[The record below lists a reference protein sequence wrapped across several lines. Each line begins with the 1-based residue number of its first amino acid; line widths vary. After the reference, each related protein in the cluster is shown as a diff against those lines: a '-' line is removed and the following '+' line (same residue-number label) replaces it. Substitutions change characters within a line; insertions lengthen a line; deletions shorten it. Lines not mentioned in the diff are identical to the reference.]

1 MCVHLY
7 CIFILPRRIRVTR
20 LLIYPAEDPSKGI
33 NMPIININN
42 LTFGYDGSEKVLFD
56 DISIVLDTSWKL
68 ALAGRNGRGKT
79 TFFKL
84 LRGELPYSGS
94 ITGVP
99 ETVIFPMETLPEN
112 EEWRVRKELNLMGAD
127 PDIMWRP
134 MDTLSGGERTK
145 LMLANLFAS
154 DGIYPLIDEPT
165 NHLDRQGREAV
176 ADYLASKDGFILIS
190 HDRAFLDRCTDHTLV
205 ITKTGLELV
214 GATYSVW
221 WENNEQ
227 RMESEKAR
235 NDQLKKE
242 MSAID
247 AAMKKNAQW
256 SSKAEGYKN
265 RSKAPSKVAED
276 HFRRA
281 YEAEKAR
288 KLMSAAKNLEKR
300 NERKLDEKQSLLK
313 DLEKTETLKLTG
325 TEHHNKTPIILKSIT
340 LKRYGEPVITDFSLT
355 VERGSKISLQGKNG
369 CGKSTL
375 IKYLAGMGKEEGITA
390 EGDIYIAND
399 LKISYVGQDTSSL
412 SGSLYDIASERG
424 CDKTI
429 FSTILIK
436 MGFTKEMLY
445 RDVSALSLGQKKFV
459 MIALSLCEHADL
471 YLWDEPLNY
480 IDVYLRQE
488 IERLVKCNNV
498 TMLFVEHDRTF
509 SEAVADR
516 EVTM

>member
-1 MCVHLY
+1 
-7 CIFILPRRIRVTR
+7 
-20 LLIYPAEDPSKGI
+20 
-33 NMPIININN
+33 MPVININN
-42 LTFGYDGSEKVLFD
+42 LTFGYDGSEKTLFD
-56 DISIVLDTSWKL
+56 DVTITLDTSWKL

-84 LRGELPYSGS
+84 LRGELPFGGT

-99 ETVIFPMETLPEN
+99 ETILFPMDELPEN
-112 EEWRVRKELNLMGAD
+112 EDWRVRKELNLMGAD

-134 MDTLSGGERTK
+134 METLSGGERTK
-145 LMLANLFAS
+145 LMLANLFAA

-176 ADYLASKDGFILIS
+176 ADYLSTKDGFILIS

-205 ITKTGLELV
+205 ISKTGLELV
-214 GATYSVW
+214 SATYSVW

-227 RMESEKAR
+227 RMESERAR

-242 MSAID
+242 MSSID

-281 YEAEKAR
+281 YEGAKSK
-288 KLMSAAKNLEKR
+288 KLMSLSKNLEQR
-300 NERKLDEKQSLLK
+300 NERKLEEKQGLLK
-313 DLEKTETLKLTG
+313 DLERTETLKITG
-325 TEHHNKTPIILKSIT
+325 TEHHNRTPVILKDIT
-340 LKRYGEPVITDFSLT
+340 LKRYGEIVVEGFSLT
-355 VERGSKISLQGKNG
+355 VERGSKISLQGRNG

-375 IKYLAGMGKEEGITA
+375 IKYLAGLGEDEGITA
-390 EGDIYIAND
+390 EGDIYIAPG

-412 SGSLYDIASERG
+412 NGTLYDIAAERG
-424 CDKTI
+424 ADKTI

-480 IDVYLRQE
+480 IDVYMRQE
-488 IERLVKCNNV
+488 IERLVKDNNV

-509 SEAVADR
+509 AESVADI
-516 EVTM
+516 EVNM

>member
-1 MCVHLY
+1 
-7 CIFILPRRIRVTR
+7 
-20 LLIYPAEDPSKGI
+20 
-33 NMPIININN
+33 MPTININN
-42 LTFGYDGSEKVLFD
+42 LTFGYDGSEKTLFENVT
-56 DISIVLDTSWKL
+56 ITLDTSWKL

-84 LRGELPYSGS
+84 LRGELPYSGT

-99 ETVIFPMETLPEN
+99 ETILFPMTELPDN
-112 EEWRVRKELNLMGAD
+112 EDWRVRKELNLMGAD

-134 MDTLSGGERTK
+134 METLSGGERTK

-214 GATYSVW
+214 GASYSVW

-227 RMESEKAR
+227 RMESERAR
-235 NDQLKKE
+235 NDQLRKE
-242 MSAID
+242 MSSID

-281 YEAEKAR
+281 YEGAKSK
-288 KLMSAAKNLEKR
+288 KLMSLSKNLEQR
-300 NERKLDEKQSLLK
+300 NERKLEEKQSLLK
-313 DLEKTETLKLTG
+313 DLERTETLKITG
-325 TEHHNKTPIILKSIT
+325 TEHHNKTPIILKGVT
-340 LKRYGEPVITDFSLT
+340 LKRYGEPVMEGFDLT
-355 VERGSKISLQGKNG
+355 VERGMKISLQGKNG

-375 IKYLAGMGKEEGITA
+375 IKFLAGLSEAEGITA
-390 EGDIYIAND
+390 EGDIYIAQG

-412 SGSLYDIASERG
+412 KGTLYDIADERG
-424 CDKTI
+424 VDKTI

-480 IDVYLRQE
+480 IDVYMRQE
-488 IERLVKCNNV
+488 IERLVKDNNV

-509 SEAVADR
+509 SESVADR
-516 EVTM
+516 EVLI

>member
-1 MCVHLY
+1 
-7 CIFILPRRIRVTR
+7 
-20 LLIYPAEDPSKGI
+20 
-33 NMPIININN
+33 MPTININN
-42 LTFGYDGSEKVLFD
+42 LTFGYDGSEKTLFD
-56 DISIVLDTSWKL
+56 DVTIALDTSWKL

-84 LRGELPYSGS
+84 LRGELPYSGTIS
-94 ITGVP
+94 GVP
-99 ETVIFPMETLPEN
+99 QTILFPMTELPDN
-112 EEWRVRKELNLMGAD
+112 EDWRVRKELNLMGAD

-134 MDTLSGGERTK
+134 METLSGGERTK

-154 DGIYPLIDEPT
+154 DGLYPLIDEPT
-165 NHLDRQGREAV
+165 NHLDRVGREAV
-176 ADYLASKDGFILIS
+176 ADYLASKEGFILIS

-214 GATYSVW
+214 GASYSVW
-221 WENNEQ
+221 WENNQQ
-227 RMESEKAR
+227 RMESERAR

-242 MSAID
+242 MSSID

-288 KLMSAAKNLEKR
+288 KLMSAAKNLEHR
-300 NERKLDEKQSLLK
+300 NERKLEEKQSLLK
-313 DLEKTETLKLTG
+313 DLERTETLKITG
-325 TEHHNKTPIILKSIT
+325 TEHHNKTPVILKDVT
-340 LKRYGEPVITDFSLT
+340 LMRYGEPVVTGFNLT

-375 IKYLAGMGKEEGITA
+375 IKLLAGLGDAEGITA
-390 EGDIYIAND
+390 EGDIYIAPG
-399 LKISYVGQDTSSL
+399 LKISYVGQDTSAL
-412 SGSLYDIASERG
+412 EGSLYDIADARG

-488 IERLVKCNNV
+488 IERLVKENNV

-509 SEAVADR
+509 AESVADR
-516 EVTM
+516 EVCM

>member
-1 MCVHLY
+1 
-7 CIFILPRRIRVTR
+7 
-20 LLIYPAEDPSKGI
+20 
-33 NMPIININN
+33 MPTINISN
-42 LTFGYDGSEKVLFD
+42 LTFGYDGSEKTLFD
-56 DISIVLDTSWKL
+56 DVSIVLDTSWKL

-84 LRGELPYSGS
+84 LRGELPYSGT

-99 ETVIFPMETLPEN
+99 ETILFPMTELPEN
-112 EEWRVRKELNLMGAD
+112 EDWRVRKELNLMGAD

-134 MDTLSGGERTK
+134 METLSGGERTK

-205 ITKTGLELV
+205 ITKTGFELV
-214 GATYSVW
+214 GASYSVW
-221 WENNEQ
+221 WENNEK
-227 RMESEKAR
+227 RMESEQAR

-242 MSAID
+242 MSSID

-256 SSKAEGYKN
+256 SSKAESYKN
-265 RSKAPSKVAED
+265 RANAPSKVAQN
-276 HFRRA
+276 HWTRA
-281 YEAEKAR
+281 YEASKAK
-288 KLMSAAKNLEKR
+288 KLMSLSKNLEQR
-300 NERKLDEKQSLLK
+300 NERKLEEKQSLLK
-313 DLEKTETLKLTG
+313 DLERSEKLKITG
-325 TEHHNKTPIILKSIT
+325 TEHHNKTPIILKDVT
-340 LKRYGEPVITDFSLT
+340 LYRYGEPVVTGFDLT
-355 VERGSKISLQGKNG
+355 VERGCKISLQGRNG

-375 IKYLAGMGKEEGITA
+375 IKFLAGFGDAEGITA
-390 EGDIYIAND
+390 SGDIYVAPG

-412 SGSLYDIASERG
+412 AGTLYDICGERG
-424 CDKTI
+424 ADKTI

-480 IDVYLRQE
+480 IDVYMRQE
-488 IERLVKCNNV
+488 IERLVKDNNV

-509 SEAVADR
+509 TESVADR
-516 EVTM
+516 EVDM

>member
-1 MCVHLY
+1 
-7 CIFILPRRIRVTR
+7 
-20 LLIYPAEDPSKGI
+20 
-33 NMPIININN
+33 MPIINISD
-42 LTFGYDGSEKVLFD
+42 LTFGYDGSEAVLFD
-56 DISIVLDTSWKL
+56 DVTITLDTSWKL

-84 LRGELPYSGS
+84 LSGDLPYKGS

-99 ETVIFPMETLPEN
+99 ETVIFPMNELPDN
-112 EEWRVRKELNLMGAD
+112 EVWKVRKELNLMDAD
-127 PDIMWRP
+127 PDIIYRP
-134 MDTLSGGERTK
+134 LETLSGGERTK
-145 LMLANLFAS
+145 LMLANLFS
-154 DGIYPLIDEPT
+154 SEGRYPLIDEPT

-176 ADYLASKDGFILIS
+176 SEYLSKKEGFILIS

-205 ITKTGLELV
+205 ITKTGLELSA
-214 GATYSVW
+214 ATYSVW
-221 WENNEQ
+221 WENNEK
-227 RMESEKAR
+227 RMAGEKAR

-242 MSAID
+242 MTAID

-288 KLMSAAKNLEKR
+288 KLMAASKNLERR
-300 NERKLDEKQSLLK
+300 NERKLEEKQSLLK
-313 DLEKTETLKLTG
+313 DLERSERLKIEG
-325 TEHHNKTPIILKSIT
+325 TKHHSRDLVILRDVT
-340 LKRYGEPVITDFSLT
+340 LKRRGEVVKDHVDLT
-355 VERGSKISLQGKNG
+355 VERGMKISLQGKNG

-375 IKYLAGMGKEEGITA
+375 IKFLAGLGDAEGITA
-390 EGDIYIAND
+390 EGDISIARG

-412 SGSLYDIASERG
+412 KGPVFDIASERG
-424 CDKTI
+424 CDKTLL
-429 FSTILIK
+429 STILIK

-445 RDVSALSLGQKKFV
+445 RDVQALSLGQKKFV
-459 MIALSLCEHADL
+459 MLALSLCEHADL

-480 IDVYLRQE
+480 IDVYLREE
-488 IERLVKCNNV
+488 IERLVRDSDV

-509 SEAVADR
+509 ACLVQDK
-516 EVTM
+516 EVTL

>member
-1 MCVHLY
+1 
-7 CIFILPRRIRVTR
+7 
-20 LLIYPAEDPSKGI
+20 
-33 NMPIININN
+33 MPIISINN

-56 DISIVLDTSWKL
+56 DVTLTLDTSWKL

-84 LRGELPYSGS
+84 LRGELQYFGT

-99 ETVIFPMETLPEN
+99 DTILFPMTELPEN
-112 EEWRVRKELNLMGAD
+112 EDWKVRKELNLMGAD

-134 MDTLSGGERTK
+134 METLSGGERTK
-145 LMLANLFAS
+145 LMLANLFAA

-165 NHLDRQGREAV
+165 NHLDRRGREAV
-176 ADYLASKDGFILIS
+176 AEYLSSKDGFILIS

-205 ITKTGLELV
+205 ISKTGFELV
-214 GATYSVW
+214 GASYSVW

-227 RMESEKAR
+227 RMESERAR

-242 MSAID
+242 IGAID
-247 AAMKKNAQW
+247 AAIKKNAKW

-288 KLMSAAKNLEKR
+288 KLMAAAKNLEHR

-313 DLEKTETLKLTG
+313 DLERSEELKLTG
-325 TEHHNKTPIILKSIT
+325 TEHPNKTPVILKDIT
-340 LKRYGEPVITDFSLT
+340 LKRYGEPIVEGFSLT
-355 VERGSKISLQGKNG
+355 IERGTKISLQGPNG

-375 IKYLAGMGKEEGITA
+375 IKYLAGLGEDEGITA
-390 EGDIYIAND
+390 EGDIYMASG

-412 SGSLYDIASERG
+412 KGSLYDIADERG
-424 CDKTI
+424 ADKTI

-488 IERLVKCNNV
+488 IERLVKNNNV

-509 SEAVADR
+509 AQAVSDI
-516 EVTM
+516 EVDM